1 MSGANYIK
9 FSGHQFITQ
18 RLVLST
24 LTGKPIKI
32 DKIRSEE
39 DNPGLQG
46 TIIERKISLSILKSI
61 KIMYISVIGKMFNII
76 R

>member
-1 MSGANYIK
+1 MSGANYLK

-18 RLVLST
+18 RLILST

-32 DKIRSEE
+32 DKIRSED

-46 TIIERKISLSILKSI
+46 INNYMTKK
-61 KIMYISVIGKMFNII
+61 
-76 R
+76 